1 MNNIEAISQ
10 HLNKLR
16 QLTQLDIQCQWYL
29 SSEMSLTN
37 PTEEILENIAPLN
50 ENHYITWEKGH
61 QVQWLTQQVTI
72 PFYLADY
79 PLDGFSLRLS
89 LAWWAEDAQ
98 IYVNGKLAQAGDLFD
113 SSTRIIL
120 TESAQPGESFNIVLR
135 LVSPGHDIGGLMR
148 SRLIY
153 EREFPD
159 IDPGFVADELSV
171 LAQYWQAFEAE
182 KLENLLIA
190 LNDINWEKVGD
201 GNLFDQS
208 LAILRQNL
216 KPLAKNIKEREFY
229 LLGHAHL
236 DMAWLWPLAETWEVG
251 VRTFRSVLNLQ
262 QEFSDL
268 TFGHTSPILYEW
280 IEQHQPELFKKI
292 QKAVTDQ
299 QWELL
304 GGMWVEPDVNL
315 ISGESLVRQL
325 LYGQGYFKQKF
336 NQISKVAWLPDSFGF
351 CSQLPQIFSQAGIEY
366 FVTGKLHWNDTNKFP
381 YGAFWWQSPDRSQLM
396 TVCSPPNVAGVMD
409 TNPITMSNYSV
420 QWEQQTGLKASFW
433 LPGVGDHG
441 GGPTRDMLTVKK
453 RWQASEFFPK
463 ITSSTAFNYLEKI
476 KQQLLQKPAL
486 IPVWQDDLYLEFHRG
501 CYTTHA
507 DQKTANRRSENQLY
521 EAELWSSL
529 ATLSSGLDYPQ
540 ALLTS
545 TWKKVLLNQFHDI
558 LPGTSIPEVFVT
570 ANQDWQLVQ
579 STTEQII
586 DKALKAIA
594 AQIHYPNPP
603 QINAKPLVI
612 FNGLNWQR
620 SDLVSVKVDS
630 PNWQVYDLD
639 GQAVIT
645 QLTAE
650 NELLFLAENIPAI
663 GYQLYWLYPQQGKLS
678 SSIVANQPILENTYV
693 RVTLD
698 PETGDIQSLWNKV
711 QQREILGGNGNQ
723 LQFFADQGQYW
734 DAWNIDPNYAEHSLS
749 PAILTSIEI
758 LETGPIRWRIRVIK
772 QFQSSQFCQD
782 YLLEIH
788 SPILKIQTQVNWL
801 ESQVLVKAAFPLNL
815 TSETIT
821 YEVPCAVIER
831 PTSPQTAAE
840 KAKWEVSA
848 LHWGDLSDRH
858 QNYGVSLLND
868 CKYGYDGQPSQLRLT
883 LLRSPNWP
891 DPNCDRGEHHFT
903 YALYPHL
910 GDWKTAQTVRQGY
923 QLNRPLRVYFP
934 TVIKKISKGNLSSR
948 QSLLTLAADN
958 LCLMAFKRQEND
970 PQAWILRL
978 YEYQGQSATF
988 SLQSPF
994 PLAITT
1000 AVNLLEEETDLTL
1013 SISSWKIASFS
1024 LKYQND

>member
-1 MNNIEAISQ
+1 MVVAPPAI
-10 HLNKLR
+10 
-16 QLTQLDIQCQWYL
+16 C
-29 SSEMSLTN
+29 
-37 PTEEILENIAPLN
+37 
-50 ENHYITWEKGH
+50 
-61 QVQWLTQQVTI
+61 
-72 PFYLADY
+72 
-79 PLDGFSLRLS
+79 
-89 LAWWAEDAQ
+89 
-98 IYVNGKLAQAGDLFD
+98 
-113 SSTRIIL
+113 
-120 TESAQPGESFNIVLR
+120 
-135 LVSPGHDIGGLMR
+135 
-148 SRLIY
+148 
-153 EREFPD
+153 
-159 IDPGFVADELSV
+159 
-171 LAQYWQAFEAE
+171 
-182 KLENLLIA
+182 
-190 LNDINWEKVGD
+190 
-201 GNLFDQS
+201 
-208 LAILRQNL
+208 
-216 KPLAKNIKEREFY
+216 
-229 LLGHAHL
+229 
-236 DMAWLWPLAETWEVG
+236 
-251 VRTFRSVLNLQ
+251 
-262 QEFSDL
+262 
-268 TFGHTSPILYEW
+268 
-280 IEQHQPELFKKI
+280 
-292 QKAVTDQ
+292 
-299 QWELL
+299 
-304 GGMWVEPDVNL
+304 
-315 ISGESLVRQL
+315 
-325 LYGQGYFKQKF
+325 
-336 NQISKVAWLPDSFGF
+336 
-351 CSQLPQIFSQAGIEY
+351 
-366 FVTGKLHWNDTNKFP
+366 
-381 YGAFWWQSPDRSQLM
+381 
-396 TVCSPPNVAGVMD
+396 
-409 TNPITMSNYSV
+409 
-420 QWEQQTGLKASFW
+420 
-433 LPGVGDHG
+433 
-441 GGPTRDMLTVKK
+441 
-453 RWQASEFFPK
+453 WQASEFFPK
-463 ITSSTAFNYLEKI
+463 ITSSTAFHYLEKI

-540 ALLTS
+540 ALLAS

-570 ANQDWQLVQ
+570 ANQDWQVVQ
-579 STTEQII
+579 ATTEQII
-586 DKALKAIA
+586 NQALKAIA
-594 AQIHYPNPP
+594 TQIHYPNLP

-612 FNGLNWQR
+612 FNSLNWQR

-650 NELLFLAENIPAI
+650 NELLFLAENITAI
-663 GYQLYWLYPQQGKLS
+663 GYQLYWLCPQPRELS
-678 SSIVANQPILENTYV
+678 SPIVENQPILENTYL
-693 RVTLD
+693 RVTID
-698 PETGDIQSLWNKV
+698 PETGDIQSLWDKI
-711 QQREILGGNGNQ
+711 QQREVLAGNGNQ

-734 DAWNIDPNYAEHSLS
+734 DAWNIDPHYANYPLS
-749 PAILTSIEI
+749 PTILESIEI

-788 SPILKIQTQVNWL
+788 SPILKIQTQVTWL

-831 PTSPQTAAE
+831 PTCPQTAAE

-848 LHWGDLSDRH
+848 LHWADLSDRH